1 MNDAEDSANA
11 ISEIIVASC
20 APTGRVR
27 PGFGSQFVP
36 WCAARTASGIP
47 RDKSSAENLANPAVE
62 SMRLRK
68 SMDAFVSE
76 FFAQSVLRRL
86 GIRTVPQKICTASEA
101 RKLPA
106 DFVVKT
112 ASSVPMARHLS
123 WNPGEVPTGWC
134 LASRLVPH
142 AATLDY
148 ISRKLIVGHD
158 ARTQFVRQC
167 AGWYAMKDKAIDET
181 IARALEKTCVPADIF
196 FTEFKPT
203 QLEIEA
209 IKSAMAIDGSQYIA
223 ISAARVFLGCSA
235 PHFSNVL
242 ATVRGE
248 LISLDHARACF
259 EDGEDLR
266 NLFGFVNRN
275 SEVFKI
281 LGQVSAL
288 TEDDIRECVSEIPK
302 HPAVGSTNG
311 LADYYVQRLQ
321 LWKQLH
327 AKELPNLTSMTVGPK
342 STYSTAIA
350 AVGGRQILEEAA
362 AFARAWK

>member
-1 MNDAEDSANA
+1 MNEAEDSANA

-27 PGFGSQFVP
+27 QGFGSHFVP
-36 WCAARTASGIP
+36 WCAARTASLIP
-47 RDKSSAENLANPAVE
+47 RDKSSAENLANPSAE
-62 SMRLRK
+62 AMRLRK
-68 SMDAFVSE
+68 SMDPFVSE
-76 FFAQSVLRRL
+76 FFAQGVLRRL
-86 GIRTVPQKICTASEA
+86 GIRTAPQKISTAKEA
-101 RKLPA
+101 RKLSA
-106 DFVVKT
+106 DFVVKS
-112 ASSVPMARHLS
+112 ASSVPMAKHLS

-134 LASRLVPH
+134 LVSQLVPH

-196 FTEFKPT
+196 FAEFKPT
-203 QLEIEA
+203 PTEIQN
-209 IKSAMAIDGSQYIA
+209 IKRAMALDGPQYLA
-223 ISAARVFLGCSA
+223 ICAARVFLGCSA

-242 ATVRGE
+242 ATKQGE
-248 LISLDHARACF
+248 LISIDHARACF

-266 NLFGFVNRN
+266 NLFYFVDRG
-275 SEVFKI
+275 SEAFKI
-281 LGQVSAL
+281 LGLVAIL

-321 LWKQLH
+321 LWKQLG
-327 AKELPNLTSMTVGPK
+327 AEEMSSAPEMGVAPRFSYG
-342 STYSTAIA
+342 A
-350 AVGGRQILEEAA
+350 AMVVFGRGILQEVT
-362 AFARAWK
+362 ARAGARK